1 MQMAMKKVR
10 VLPLH
15 HKGTSVTYEPRKLHA
30 KSSV

>member
-1 MQMAMKKVR
+1 MQMGMKKVR

-15 HKGTSVTYEPRKLHA
+15 HTGTSVTYEPRKLHA